1 MMHNPA
7 KRVLTL
13 LLALLL
19 FASLPVVAFADQFDL
34 ARSGSI
40 SIQLRDVYH
49 PETAIGGTI
58 RLHKVGDAFLQN
70 SALSFTLTEKFAGSG
85 VPLGDI
91 NAAGLPDKLLSYADQ
106 NKIAGTKV
114 KANADGKATFSG
126 LAAGLYLVSQ
136 ETAVSGYYKV
146 SPFLVSLPMYEDG
159 SGWNYNIL
167 AAPKVQ
173 RPPNALN
180 VTVRK
185 DWLDNNKNRPDELIV
200 QLLQDDQ
207 VVEEVVLNQKNAWKH
222 TWKDLNGYY
231 EWDVREKNVP
241 EGYKATYSRS
251 GNQITITNKA
261 SWYVPP
267 QDVLIQTGQLNWPV
281 PILFGLGL
289 MFLLL
294 GLVLLKRR
302 DDYRHET

>member
-1 MMHNPA
+1 MMRNPA
-7 KRVLTL
+7 KSVLSL

-19 FASLPVVAFADQFDL
+19 LAAMPVTAFADQFDL
-34 ARSGSI
+34 AKTGSI
-40 SIQLRDVYH
+40 SIQLRDIYH
-49 PETAIGGTI
+49 PDKTIGGTI
-58 RLHKVGDAFLQN
+58 RLHKVGDAAVQN
-70 SALSFTLTEKFAGSG
+70 SALAFVPTAEFAGSG
-85 VPLGDI
+85 ASLANI
-91 NAAGLPDKLLSYADQ
+91 NAAGLAEELLTYADQ

-114 KANADGKATFSG
+114 KANDDGKANFSG

-146 SPFLVSLPMYEDG
+146 SPFLVSLPMYEAD
-159 SGWNYNIL
+159 SGWRYNIQ

-231 EWDVREKNVP
+231 EWDVQEKAVP
-241 EGYKATYSRS
+241 EGYRASYSRS
-251 GNQITITNKA
+251 GNQITITNRA
-261 SWYVPP
+261 SWYIPP
-267 QDVLIQTGQLNWPV
+267 SDLLIQTGQLNWPV

>member
-1 MMHNPA
+1 MMRNPA
-7 KRVLTL
+7 KRVLPL

-49 PETAIGGTI
+49 PETAIGGTV
-58 RLHKVGDAFLQN
+58 RLHKVGDAILQN
-70 SALSFTLTEKFAGSG
+70 SALSFTLTEEFAGSG
-85 VPLGDI
+85 VSLGDI
-91 NAAGLPDKLLSYADQ
+91 NAADLPDKLLSYAEKHQ
-106 NKIAGTKV
+106 IAGTMV
-114 KANADGKATFSG
+114 NADSNGKATFSG
-126 LAAGLYLVSQ
+126 LTAGLYLVSQ

-146 SPFLVSLPMYEDG
+146 SPFLVSLPMYEAD
-159 SGWNYNIL
+159 SGWRYNIQ

-173 RPPNALN
+173 RPSNLIN
-180 VTVRK
+180 VTVYK
-185 DWLDNNKNRPDELIV
+185 EWVDNNRYRPTELVV
-200 QLLQDDQ
+200 QLLQDGK
-207 VVEEVVLNQKNAWKH
+207 VVDEVVLNQQNEWSY
-222 TWKDLNGYY
+222 TWTDLDGHL

-241 EGYKATYSRS
+241 EGYKATYTRS
-251 GNQITITNKA
+251 ANQITITNKA